1 MFISTAQKKQ
11 KAMSDEQNSF
21 NLTNNWNVCV
31 VPKDKS
37 SEEESDA
44 GDKDQKAKDKDT
56 EMKGED
62 KKAQDKDAK
71 AKEHLLVL
79 KCNYGRAF

>member
-11 KAMSDEQNSF
+11 KEMSDEQNSF
-21 NLTNNWNVCV
+21 NLTNNWNVCA

-44 GDKDQKAKDKDT
+44 GDKDKDA
-56 EMKGED
+56 EMKDED
-62 KKAQDKDAK
+62 KKA
-71 AKEHLLVL
+71 
-79 KCNYGRAF
+79 